1 MAATTGY
8 QAGLESSDTLLSYG
22 IEATWGT
29 PPASAFQAIR
39 YTGETLAGSKSRSRP
54 AEINISGE
62 ASSAVTQSETAAG
75 AINFA
80 LSYGTYDDFF
90 SVVLANDWGTT
101 ITLAGVAG
109 DIALTNVSATV
120 ANLVSTTTNKFQN
133 IVQGQWIRLLGFT
146 NAINNNFYYVATK
159 TDSTHLVLTTPFG
172 PTVTET
178 PGTTLAQVR
187 GCILTNGTQFKSLS
201 VQQKFS
207 SNMFLRYPGLFVT
220 GMQLGAQV
228 GQFISGSFTC
238 VAQSESSATTDQS
251 TGAVTAAPT
260 GRVHDAVAGI
270 GGILRNEVAIAATID
285 TFSLS
290 VTRDGSVA
298 QYGLG
303 SASAQGIV
311 RGTTTV
317 TGTLKLYFKT
327 FTEYAL
333 FKAETQSRIELIT
346 KDAAGNAYII
356 TLQAGSIM
364 NPGVSS
370 AGPNQ
375 PVTATFTLEGNP
387 QAAGGTIQID
397 RLPAT

>member
-8 QAGLESSDTLLSYG
+8 QAAVESNDTLLSYG

-29 PPASAFQAIR
+29 APSSAFQAIR
-39 YTGETLAGSKSRSRP
+39 YTGETLQGSKNRSRP
-54 AEINISGE
+54 AEINVSGE
-62 ASSAVTQSETAAG
+62 ASSAVTQSETANG

-90 SVVLANDWGTT
+90 SVVMANDWGTT
-101 ITLAGVAG
+101 VTLAGVAG

-146 NAINNNFYYVATK
+146 NAVNNAICYVATK
-159 TDSTHLVLTTPFG
+159 TDNTHLVLTTPFG
-172 PTVTET
+172 TTITET

-187 GCILTNGTQFKSLS
+187 GRILTNGTQFKSLS
-201 VQQKFS
+201 VQQKLA
-207 SNMFLRYPGLFVT
+207 SNIFLRYPGLFVT

-228 GQFISGSFTC
+228 GQFVSGSFTC
-238 VAQSESSATTDQS
+238 IAQSESSNTTDQS
-251 TGAVTAAPT
+251 TGAVVAAPT

-285 TFSLS
+285 TFSISL
-290 VTRDGSVA
+290 TRDGSVA
-298 QYGLG
+298 QYGLAS
-303 SASAQGIV
+303 SAAQGMT

-327 FTEYAL
+327 LTEYAL
-333 FKAETQSRIELIT
+333 FKAETQSRVELIT
-346 KDAAGNAYII
+346 KDAAGNAYVI
-356 TLQAGSIM
+356 TLQSAALM
-364 NPGVSS
+364 NPGISS
-370 AGPNQ
+370 PGPNQ

-397 RLPAT
+397 ALPNS